1 MAVDSFKYLPRSFRG
16 EYEHVTNPPDD
27 AEWAPLSVPME
38 DATIA
43 LITSAGLYL
52 KDSQEPFNL
61 DRERQEPM
69 WGDPSYRVIPNDVRQ
84 SQVGA
89 SHLHLN
95 TNMFDIDLNVALP
108 IRALAQLASSGR
120 IGAPA
125 AEHYSFM
132 GYQSRDL
139 TEWRD
144 RYGPDVV
151 KRLGEAHVDAVVLAP
166 A

>member
-69 WGDPSYRVIPNDVRQ
+69 WGRS
-84 SQVGA
+84 
-89 SHLHLN
+89 LL
-95 TNMFDIDLNVALP
+95 
-108 IRALAQLASSGR
+108 
-120 IGAPA
+120 
-125 AEHYSFM
+125 
-132 GYQSRDL
+132 SRHP
-139 TEWRD
+139 E
-144 RYGPDVV
+144 
-151 KRLGEAHVDAVVLAP
+151 
-166 A
+166 